1 MRVLGI
7 ESSCDETAAAVYD
20 RSAGLLSNVVS
31 SQVAVHGVYGG
42 VVPEL
47 ASREH
52 LKSVV
57 PVVERALSDAS
68 TGRDAIDGIAV
79 TAGPGLVGSLLVGIC
94 FAKSLAFAWG
104 KPLYGADHLEAHV
117 YAVFLE
123 NDVPFPYIAL
133 LVSGGHTSLFRVVGW
148 GEMKFLGGTLDD
160 AAGEAFD
167 KAAKMMG
174 LGYPGGV
181 AIDRIGREGD
191 RARFHF
197 PRAWLSRESAD
208 FSFSGLKTALRTF
221 LASPEG
227 KAARPE
233 DVAAS
238 FQEAV
243 AEVLVGKALSA
254 VERERVPRL
263 VLAGGVSANSRL
275 RDLALQRGAAAGI
288 GTFLPSKALCTDN
301 AAMVALLGERR
312 MSAGSFSGPDLNAYA
327 ASRFTR

>member
-20 RSAGLLSNVVS
+20 GSAGLLSSVVS
-31 SQVAVHGVYGG
+31 SQVAIHAGYGG

-52 LKSVV
+52 LKSIV
-57 PVVERALSDAS
+57 PVVEKALADAS
-68 TGRDAIDGIAV
+68 SGREGIDAISV
-79 TAGPGLVGSLLVGIC
+79 TAGPGLIGSLLVGLC
-94 FAKSLAFAWG
+94 FAKSLSFAWG
-104 KPLYGADHLEAHV
+104 KPIYGADHLESHI

-123 NDVPFPYIAL
+123 HGVDFPYVAL
-133 LVSGGHTSLFRVVGW
+133 LVSGGHTSLFRVAGW
-148 GEMKFLGGTLDD
+148 GEARLLGGTLDD

-181 AIDRIGREGD
+181 VIDRLAKGGDPGRY
-191 RARFHF
+191 AF
-197 PRAWLSRESAD
+197 PRARLSADSAD

-227 KAARPE
+227 AAARVE

-238 FQEAV
+238 FQEAIVDVLAAKAV
-243 AEVLVGKALSA
+243 AAA
-254 VERERVPRL
+254 QREAVPRL
-263 VLAGGVSANSRL
+263 VLSGGVSANSRL
-275 RDLALQRGAAAGI
+275 RAQAAERGAAAGVQVY
-288 GTFLPSKALCTDN
+288 LPSRELCTDN

-312 MSAGSFSGPDLNAYA
+312 MSAGTFSGPELNAYA
-327 ASRFTR
+327 ASRFSR

>member
-20 RSAGLLSNVVS
+20 GSAGLLSNVVS
-31 SQVAVHGVYGG
+31 SQVAVHGAYGG

-52 LKSVV
+52 LKSIV
-57 PVVERALSDAS
+57 PVVEKALSDAS
-68 TGRDAIDGIAV
+68 TAPDAIDGIAV
-79 TAGPGLVGSLLVGIC
+79 TAGPGLIGSLLVGLC
-94 FAKSLAFAWG
+94 FAKSLSFAWG

-123 NDVPFPYIAL
+123 SDVPFPYIAL
-133 LVSGGHTSLFRVVGW
+133 LVSGGHTSLFRVEGW
-148 GEMKFLGGTLDD
+148 GEMNFLGGTRDD

-174 LGYPGGV
+174 FPYPGGV
-181 AIDRIGREGD
+181 AVDRAGREGD
-191 RARFHF
+191 AARFHF
-197 PRAWLSRESAD
+197 PRAWLSRDSAD
-208 FSFSGLKTALRTF
+208 FSFSGLKTALRIF

-227 KAARPE
+227 KAARAG

-243 AEVLVGKALSA
+243 ADVLVGKAIETA
-254 VERERVPRL
+254 ERERVPRL

-275 RDLALQRGAAAGI
+275 RELAAQRGPAAGI
-288 GTFLPSKALCTDN
+288 ATFLPSKALCTDN

-312 MSAGSFSGPDLNAYA
+312 LSAGVFSGPELSAYA

>member
-20 RSAGLLSNVVS
+20 GSSGLLSSVVS
-31 SQVAVHGVYGG
+31 SQVAVHAAYGG

-57 PVVERALSDAS
+57 PVVEKALSDAS
-68 TGRDAIDGIAV
+68 AGRDAIDGIAV
-79 TAGPGLVGSLLVGIC
+79 TAGPGLIGSLLVGLC

-104 KPLYGADHLEAHV
+104 KPLCGADHLESHV

-133 LVSGGHTSLFRVVGW
+133 LVSGGHTSLFRIEGW
-148 GEMKFLGGTLDD
+148 GKMKFLGGTLDD

-181 AIDRIGREGD
+181 VIDRIAREGD
-191 RARFHF
+191 ASRFHF
-197 PRAWLSRESAD
+197 PRAWLSRDSAD

-221 LASPEG
+221 LASPSG
-227 KAARPE
+227 AAARAE

-243 AEVLVGKALSA
+243 VEVLVGKAIEA
-254 VERERVPRL
+254 AKRERVPRL
-263 VLAGGVSANSRL
+263 VFTGGVSANSRL
-275 RDLALQRGAAAGI
+275 RETASQRSAAAGI
-288 GTFLPSKALCTDN
+288 GTFLPSKAMCTDN
-301 AAMVALLGERR
+301 AAMVALLGLRR
-312 MSAGSFSGPDLNAYA
+312 MSAGVFSGPDLNAYA